1 MMCHITFTHNVDYPN
16 HRVNFLILVF
26 QRHINTKNYNFYF
39 LFIFIYMKNEKKIIN
54 SFYLQDEFNP
64 DLWDNSDD
72 PKKVSLKPQI
82 RERLLKVANL
92 FINYLD
98 TDLFIQDIIFVGSLV
113 GYNWSEFSDFDIH
126 ILIDLD
132 ESENRKMTEEL
143 FRLKKTVFNAA
154 HDIRIKGYET
164 ELFVQDANEENS
176 IVGVYS
182 LLNDEWIRKP
192 DKENF
197 KVDKKKLMTKVNQW
211 MDIIDG
217 VLENAEDEDLEDA
230 IKLVKKYREKLRK
243 YRTCGLQ
250 KEGEFSYENLVFKFL
265 RRNGYISKLEN
276 FKNEFVDK
284 KLSLQQ

>member
-1 MMCHITFTHNVDYPN
+1 MA
-16 HRVNFLILVF
+16 
-26 QRHINTKNYNFYF
+26 NT
-39 LFIFIYMKNEKKIIN
+39 EKIIN

-72 PKKVSLKPQI
+72 PKKVTLKSDI

-92 FINYLD
+92 FIDYLD
-98 TDLFIQDIIFVGSLV
+98 TDLYIQDIIFVGSLV

-126 ILIDLD
+126 VLIDLD

-164 ELFVQDANEENS
+164 ELFVQDANEENN

-192 DKENF
+192 NKENF

-217 VLENAEDEDLEDA
+217 VLENAEDEDIDDA
-230 IKLVKKYREKLRK
+230 VKLVKKYREKLRK

-265 RRNGYISKLEN
+265 RRNGYIAKLEN
-276 FKNEFVDK
+276 FKNKFVDK
-284 KLSLQQ
+284 KLSLEQENNE

>member
-1 MMCHITFTHNVDYPN
+1 MAST
-16 HRVNFLILVF
+16 
-26 QRHINTKNYNFYF
+26 
-39 LFIFIYMKNEKKIIN
+39 EKIIN
-54 SFYLQDEFNP
+54 SFYLQDDLNP
-64 DLWDNSDD
+64 DIWDLPNERYMGDEEAQNY
-72 PKKVSLKPQI
+72 KLKPEI

-92 FINYLD
+92 FIEYLD

-126 ILIDLD
+126 ILIDLN
-132 ESENRKMTEEL
+132 ESENKKLTEEL

-164 ELFVQDANEENS
+164 ELFVQDSNEKNS
-176 IVGVYS
+176 IEGIYS
-182 LLNDEWIRKP
+182 ILNNEWLKKP
-192 DKENF
+192 KKENF
-197 KVDKKKLMTKVNQW
+197 KVDKKRLMSKANQW

-217 VLENAEDEDLEDA
+217 VLENAEDEDIDDA
-230 IKLVKKYREKLRK
+230 VKLVKKYREKLRK

-250 KEGEFSYENLVFKFL
+250 KEGEYSYENLVFKFL

-284 KLSLQQ
+284 KLSLEQENIE

>member
-1 MMCHITFTHNVDYPN
+1 MAST
-16 HRVNFLILVF
+16 
-26 QRHINTKNYNFYF
+26 
-39 LFIFIYMKNEKKIIN
+39 EKIIN

-64 DLWDNSDD
+64 DLWNIPDD
-72 PKKVSLKPQI
+72 PKKVSLKPEI

-92 FINYLD
+92 FIDYLD

-164 ELFVQDANEENS
+164 ELFVQDANEENN

-217 VLENAEDEDLEDA
+217 VLENAEDEDLNDA
-230 IKLVKKYREKLRK
+230 LELVKKYREKLRK
-243 YRTCGLQ
+243 YRTCGLE
-250 KEGEFSYENLVFKFL
+250 KEGEYSYENLVFKFL
-265 RRNGYISKLEN
+265 RRNGYINKLEN
-276 FKNEFVDK
+276 FKNQIADK
-284 KLSLQQ
+284 KLSLEQENFE

>member
-1 MMCHITFTHNVDYPN
+1 MA
-16 HRVNFLILVF
+16 
-26 QRHINTKNYNFYF
+26 NT
-39 LFIFIYMKNEKKIIN
+39 EKIIN
-54 SFYLQDEFNP
+54 SFYLQDTFNP
-64 DLWDNSDD
+64 DLWDNANN
-72 PKKVSLKPQI
+72 PKIVSLKPEI

-92 FINYLD
+92 FIEYLD

-126 ILIDLD
+126 VLIDLN
-132 ESENRKMTEEL
+132 ESENKKLTEEL

-164 ELFVQDANEENS
+164 ELFVQDSNEENS
-176 IVGVYS
+176 IQGVYS
-182 LLNDEWIRKP
+182 LLNNKWLKKP
-192 DKENF
+192 QKENF
-197 KVDKKKLMTKVNQW
+197 KVDKKKLMSKVNQW

-230 IKLVKKYREKLRK
+230 VKLVKKYREKLRK

-250 KEGEFSYENLVFKFL
+250 KEGEYSYENLVFKFL
-265 RRNGYISKLEN
+265 RRNGYIAKLEN

-284 KLSLQQ
+284 KLSLEQENIE

>member
-1 MMCHITFTHNVDYPN
+1 MA
-16 HRVNFLILVF
+16 
-26 QRHINTKNYNFYF
+26 NT
-39 LFIFIYMKNEKKIIN
+39 EKIIN

-72 PKKVSLKPQI
+72 PKKVTLKPDI

-92 FINYLD
+92 FIDYLD
-98 TDLFIQDIIFVGSLV
+98 TDLYIQDIIFVGSLV

-126 ILIDLD
+126 VLIDLD

-182 LLNDEWIRKP
+182 LLNNEWIRKP

-211 MDIIDG
+211 MDIIDD
-217 VLENAEDEDLEDA
+217 VLENAEDEDIDDA
-230 IKLVKKYREKLRK
+230 VKLVKKYREKLRK

-265 RRNGYISKLEN
+265 RRNGYIAKLEN

-284 KLSLQQ
+284 KLSLEQENKE